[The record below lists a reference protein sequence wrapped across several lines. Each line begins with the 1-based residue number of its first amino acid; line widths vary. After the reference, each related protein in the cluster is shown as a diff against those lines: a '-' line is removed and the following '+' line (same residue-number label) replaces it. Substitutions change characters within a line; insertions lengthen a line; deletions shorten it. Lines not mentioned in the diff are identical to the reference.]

1 MSRKSPEPTG
11 EFMTASEMSAALS
24 LSVESV
30 YRLAGKENGL
40 QVVRLGRALQ
50 AIRRRRSR
58 SNHALIRPTS
68 S

>member
-40 QVVRLGRALQ
+40 QVVRLGRAL
-50 AIRRRRSR
+50 RFPRSQLETLGQR
-58 SNHALIRPTS
+58 EPRP
-68 S
+68 